1 MPYIGNP
8 SAQRFTS
15 PRAASVFSGDGST
28 VAFTLEEAVTTDE
41 DILVS
46 VDGVIQEPSVAYAV
60 SSGTTL
66 TFTAAPS
73 SNSGNNIF
81 VYYIARTFGSV
92 SMPDG
97 QNVNA
102 ATLNTSGNVVHNEA
116 SADVDFRVESNGN
129 ANMLFVD
136 GGNDQVGI
144 GTNAMNSYYAKD
156 LVLSAVN
163 QGGITIVG
171 GTSDS
176 GQYLAFADGTSGSDR
191 FRGFLQ
197 YAHDTNS
204 MMFAS
209 NGSERIRIDS
219 AGVVMFAGT
228 DDDPVFNNT
237 VGASIG
243 SNNGSALAGVGQFN
257 CSGGVA
263 LRASRSNE
271 KGATI
276 AIHDQ
281 GTQRATLG
289 TVSTADVYFGCDRG
303 AGIRISD
310 QELMPCNAT
319 GAFNNDAVD
328 LGHASSFFDDIR
340 ATNGTIITS
349 DRNNKQ
355 DIEELNDAE
364 KKVATACKGLLRK
377 FRWKSKVEEKGDN
390 ARTHFGIIAQD
401 LQDAFTAEG
410 LDAGKYAM
418 FISDTWWAKDD
429 EVWMN
434 ESDAPSDATK
444 ITKLGVRYTELLAF
458 IISAI

>member
-1 MPYIGNP
+1 
-8 SAQRFTS
+8 
-15 PRAASVFSGDGST
+15 SGDGST